1 MKLSQA
7 ALLLV
12 SAAIQVGLGKSDVEP
27 ELPEEFYGMPAH
39 MAAETGHLQFADA
52 AGDEGLVEQLSR
64 TEVKLS
70 TMSYSE
76 YMAEALPDRRS
87 ARISQNVAY
96 DGLYEQILTYP
107 MRKPFTFNLIVAT
120 IKTFSADLTVQFV
133 ETRTRLRTGAPGRTT
148 IDPMRSFAFLTF
160 GFVYIGCVQWCLI
173 VTMMVILAPH
183 AVQFSNEAWATK
195 LHDIPGEEDL
205 LKQVMIDNLAIAPFL
220 YFPAFYILREV
231 VATRF
236 SNASAPFDALRKW
249 RGNLFQD
256 NCLSMLFWIPG
267 DALAFA
273 APIYMRLPLDHLI
286 SFAWTMVLSFLRG
299 GADASPPK
307 KDKEDPTL
315 YNTMKA

>member
-1 MKLSQA
+1 MRLSQA

-12 SAAIQVGLGKSDVEP
+12 SVANVGLSTSDVNSD
-27 ELPEEFYGMPAH
+27 LPEEIAAMPVR
-39 MAAETGHLQFADA
+39 MAAQAGHLQFANT

-64 TEVKLS
+64 TEMKLS
-70 TMSYSE
+70 SMSYSE
-76 YMAEALPDRRS
+76 YMAAALPDRRS
-87 ARISQNVAY
+87 NRISQDVAY
-96 DGLYEQILTYP
+96 NGLYEQILTFP
-107 MRKPFTFNLIVAT
+107 MRKPFSFNLIVAT

-148 IDPMRSFAFLTF
+148 IDPMRSAAFLTF

-173 VTMMVILAPH
+173 VSLMVILAPH
-183 AVQFSNEAWATK
+183 AVQFSNEAWAAK

-220 YFPAFYILREV
+220 YFPAFYILKEL

-236 SNASAPFDALRKW
+236 NKASAPLDALRKW

-256 NCLSMLFWIPG
+256 NFLSMLFWIPG

-299 GADASPPK
+299 GSDVSHPK